1 MCSSCYSVFSFL
13 WIPLPSNLMHF
24 LCREPLNLKTGE
36 REISFSQKH
45 RGNNKHNICNHL
57 SGEMVIYLSKN
68 VLTFFAIGGEGKG
81 THSPESK
88 YVAIRITASANSL
101 LQMEL
106 PTTLSLMFWG
116 KASSVF
122 VCKEGK
128 SIFPKEQAGHNH
140 NYRVFNNFRGDE
152 IARQSSWP
160 LLELLPGQRNPKKY
174 HALQWCIAKL
184 SLIWE
189 LIQFEISLC
198 GDKSWR
204 RFPAMQRGC
213 KDS

>member
-1 MCSSCYSVFSFL
+1 MCSSRFSVFSFL

-128 SIFPKEQAGHNH
+128 ASFPRSKPGTITITVSSTTFVETKLPANLCDHSWSFFLAKGTQRSIMLYNDVLQN
-140 NYRVFNNFRGDE
+140 
-152 IARQSSWP
+152 S
-160 LLELLPGQRNPKKY
+160 
-174 HALQWCIAKL
+174 ALY
-184 SLIWE
+184 E
-189 LIQFEISLC
+189 N
-198 GDKSWR
+198 
-204 RFPAMQRGC
+204 
-213 KDS
+213 

>member
-1 MCSSCYSVFSFL
+1 MCWHY
-13 WIPLPSNLMHF
+13 
-24 LCREPLNLKTGE
+24 
-36 REISFSQKH
+36 
-45 RGNNKHNICNHL
+45 
-57 SGEMVIYLSKN
+57 
-68 VLTFFAIGGEGKG
+68 FAIGGEGKG

-106 PTTLSLMFWG
+106 PTTLSFMFWG

-140 NYRVFNNFRGDE
+140 NYRVFNNFLGDE
-152 IARQSSWP
+152 IARQSLRP
-160 LLELLPGQRNPKKY
+160 LLEHLSGQRNPKKY
-174 HALQWCIAKL
+174 QALQWSIAKL
-184 SLIWE
+184 SLILE
-189 LIQFEISLC
+189 PNQFEIPMR
-198 GDKSWR
+198 GDKSWM

-213 KDS
+213 KDSKQFCLQK